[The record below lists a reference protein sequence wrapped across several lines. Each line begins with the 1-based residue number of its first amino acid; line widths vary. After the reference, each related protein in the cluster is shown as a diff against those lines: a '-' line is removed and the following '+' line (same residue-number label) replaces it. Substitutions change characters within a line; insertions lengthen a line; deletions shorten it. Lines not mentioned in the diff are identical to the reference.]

1 MSLTLPEKVLRRFPN
16 PVFIETGTYN
26 GGGVA
31 LALKCGFKEIWSI
44 EVDPDK
50 AGRAR
55 ETFAC
60 YDGQVM
66 IIQGDTLDAL
76 PDVLKYITNKQA
88 TIFLDAHPID
98 KGVLGKV
105 ACPLIQELEMLVKA
119 RRRDHTLLIDDRW
132 MFEGHFK
139 TNDKEI
145 EYLLRQ
151 INPGY
156 RIWHEDNLQR
166 KEDIVVAMV

>member
-16 PVFIETGTYN
+16 EVFIETGTYN

-31 LALKCGFKEIWSI
+31 LAIKCGFERIWSI

-50 AGRAR
+50 AARAK
-55 ETFAC
+55 ETFSC
-60 YDGQVM
+60 FDHVN
-66 IIQGDTLDAL
+66 ICLGDTLTLL
-76 PDVLKYITNKQA
+76 PDILSSLRHRQA

-98 KGVLGKV
+98 KGKLGPV
-105 ACPLIQELEMLVKA
+105 ACPLVQELEMLAKA

-166 KEDIVVAMV
+166 KEDIVVAMI